1 MRNPCIFSYIC
12 ATQSFGT
19 ASVTVSVQTSKQNH
33 MERSVSASA
42 PAPAPDGGCVAQLR
56 DAMDTVDPW
65 VIPANVIG
73 VSVPDATCLA
83 GNVMQRSSAPSV
95 PGKPC
100 SAQNLDAAPVPLHTP
115 AQSVQAL
122 EQHARVSFG
131 DDMANAI
138 AAQVGS
144 VPKRQTPGTITAID
158 SLMGT
163 GRRFSPSAGWQRIDA
178 AAASRCLSFP
188 VDHGLHA
195 NIADEWYYIVGVVRA
210 VSEQSNTPVNLQVA
224 CLVNFRSAQPDTV
237 RGGQLP
243 YERNRIVDYHI
254 AAGMCSPGSEPVY
267 KSVNDCTHGFM
278 GGVQVTSDPFS
289 ITVGNRVRISQQQKD
304 AASGR
309 DVIVLQAGYNI
320 DNPWQFSNALN
331 IDLTLAVNDFN
342 TSILLQGGTGYI
354 GDIQNGN
361 GYGYYSIPDMVVLS
375 GTILLDD
382 VTYTVK
388 PVAFQELSVMWM
400 DHQWGTIGQPSQG
413 LGVAAKTAIGAG
425 VYVPLADRGF
435 GIVGYERWFGLQ
447 FNKDAPGTLKGRNV
461 MVKDTGYSKHNPV
474 VRSRD
479 QPVGGDGSAQ
489 GTYSVTYTAYD
500 KKTFS
505 EYATQ
510 FEFALDVDGERHV
523 FVATAVC
530 PNTPTLMTW
539 CRGDTFYEGG
549 LILTSAS
556 KSGDGSAGRQQIG
569 TGFLEQ
575 VGWDVNGV
583 SRMLNYAG
591 FVAPQ
596 DIKAMTSWG
605 KIKSTGQALVATWV
619 ALLLVGVAGIA
630 LAIGFGVAGA
640 KKNTNKGR
648 ST

>member
-1 MRNPCIFSYIC
+1 MN
-12 ATQSFGT
+12 
-19 ASVTVSVQTSKQNH
+19 QNH
-33 MERSVSASA
+33 TERSISASA
-42 PAPAPDGGCVAQLR
+42 PAPAPAPDRACVAELQAAL
-56 DAMDTVDPW
+56 DTVYPW
-65 VIPANVIG
+65 VIPANIIG
-73 VSVPDATCLA
+73 ISVPDDTCLS
-83 GNVMQRSSAPSV
+83 GNVMQRSSAPTTSV
-95 PGKPC
+95 PGGPC

-138 AAQVGS
+138 ATQVGS
-144 VPKRQTPGTITAID
+144 VPERQTPGTITAID

-163 GRRFSPSAGWQRIDA
+163 GRRFSPSAGWQRIDETT
-178 AAASRCLSFP
+178 ASRCLSFP

-195 NIADEWYYIVGVVRA
+195 NIADEWYYIVGVVQA
-210 VSEQSNTPVNLQVA
+210 VRDQSNTPANLQVA
-224 CLVNFRSAQPDTV
+224 CLVNFRSVQPDTV

-254 AAGMCSPGSEPVY
+254 AAGTCSPGLEPVY
-267 KSVNDCTHGFM
+267 ESVDECTHGSM

-289 ITVGNRVRISQQQKD
+289 ITVGNKVRIVQQQKD
-304 AASGR
+304 TAAAGR
-309 DVIVLQAGYNI
+309 DVIVLQAGFNI
-320 DNPWQFSNALN
+320 DNPRQFSNALN
-331 IDLTLAVNDFN
+331 IDLKLAVNDFS
-342 TSILLQGGTGYI
+342 TSVLLQGGTGYI

-361 GYGYYSIPDMVVLS
+361 GYGYYSIPNMVVLS
-375 GTILLDD
+375 GTILLDG

-388 PVAFQELSVMWM
+388 PIASQELSVMWM

-447 FNKDAPGTLKGRNV
+447 FNKDAPGTLKGKNV
-461 MVKDTGYSKHNPV
+461 MVKDTGYSKYNPV
-474 VRSRD
+474 VKSKD

-489 GTYSVTYTAYD
+489 GTYSVTYTAHD
-500 KKTFS
+500 KKTDS

-510 FEFALDVDGERHV
+510 FEFALVVDGERHD
-523 FVATAVC
+523 FVATALC
-530 PNTPTLMTW
+530 PDNPTLMTW

-549 LILTSAS
+549 LILTSVS
-556 KSGDGSAGRQQIG
+556 KSGNGNGNGSAGGQQIG

-605 KIKSTGQALVATWV
+605 KVKSAGQALVATWA

-630 LAIGFGVAGA
+630 LVIGFGVAAA
-640 KKNTNKGR
+640 KKKANKR
-648 ST
+648 LST